1 MLLVEDDAMSRELWT
16 MLLESEGHA
25 VAAAESGEQAVQL
38 MQTARQGEMEAP
50 DVVLAD
56 LQMPGLAGAALAAA
70 LRGVGRQRSNGQE
83 RTLLLAM
90 SASEPR
96 RTALKGFD
104 GFLLKPFTTAALGQA
119 ISGAGLRVEN
129 GVASLEPQVGKNG
142 GNGGHGGN
150 GGNGGAEAKVLDEAV
165 WERLGAAM
173 PEVKLR
179 ELYTLCISDT
189 RARIARMRKA
199 AEEQHE
205 EVFRRSAHEIK
216 GACGMIGAAE
226 LRSLATAME
235 ESGLEHGTLEVAASL
250 NRFLTACERLEGM
263 LGKRWVAS

>member
-56 LQMPGLAGAALAAA
+56 LQLPGLAGAALAAA
-70 LRGVGRQRSNGQE
+70 LRGVGRKRSNGQE

-104 GFLLKPFTTAALGQA
+104 GFLRKPFTPAALGRA
-119 ISGAGLRVEN
+119 ISGAGLRAEN
-129 GVASLEPQVGKNG
+129 GVASLELQVGKNG
-142 GNGGHGGN
+142 GNGGNDGN
-150 GGNGGAEAKVLDEAV
+150 DGNAAKVLDEAV
-165 WERLGAAM
+165 LERLRSTM
-173 PEVKLR
+173 PEARLR
-179 ELYTLCISDT
+179 ELYALCLSDT
-189 RARIARMRKA
+189 RARIERMREA
-199 AEEQHE
+199 AEERQD
-205 EVFRRSAHEIK
+205 EVFRRGAHEIK

-235 ESGLEHGTLEVAASL
+235 AAGLEHGTPEVMAGL
-250 NRFLTACERLEGM
+250 DRFHAACERLEGM
-263 LGKRWVAS
+263 LGRRWVAS